1 MKRLLASLRQ
11 FGACATACLVGV
23 LAALTVALWLP
34 LLSDE
39 EEER

>member
-1 MKRLLASLRQ
+1 MKQLLTSLHR
-11 FGACATACLVGV
+11 FGTCATACLVGA

-39 EEER
+39 EDEL